1 MSKMIALKHWTELI
15 STATFL
21 LNNKKFFNKDLSPAQ
36 IHWSSLNP
44 RTQNM
49 RPEQQILNKSQVP
62 YRFWE
67 VEKIISPMFEKAE
80 KEMNENRLSIQKK
93 RQEAANV
100 KKLKHSFQVG
110 NYVLLKDRLKR
121 LIEILVWL

>member
-1 MSKMIALKHWTELI
+1 MLNVQDDSTEHWTELI

-21 LNNKKFFNKDLSPAQ
+21 LNNKKFFNENLSPAQ

-44 RTQNM
+44 RTQNI

-67 VEKIISPMFEKAE
+67 IEKIISPLF
-80 KEMNENRLSIQKK
+80 NYLTILQSNYPTIQ
-93 RQEAANV
+93 
-100 KKLKHSFQVG
+100 L
-110 NYVLLKDRLKR
+110 YITL
-121 LIEILVWL
+121 